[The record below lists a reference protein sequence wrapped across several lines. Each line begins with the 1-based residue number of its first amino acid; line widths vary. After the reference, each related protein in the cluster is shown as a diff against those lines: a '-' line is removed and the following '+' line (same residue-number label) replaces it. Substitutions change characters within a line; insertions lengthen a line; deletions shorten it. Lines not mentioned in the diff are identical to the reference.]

1 MNGRLSQAVHQVAQ
15 SSDRVLATVR
25 TNATRRRIRALAEA
39 AAKERVAESEAE
51 LRSPSPKPVALDLEK
66 VGYKTD
72 AQDEPRPSE
81 PFVTMEGD
89 QSGQSGRRTS
99 PPKPVALDIEKV
111 ANKVGVENARRAA
124 DAFAKME
131 ADLVSGQPIQKDTAR
146 VYIDFFSRLLR
157 LGWLRRR
164 H

>member
-1 MNGRLSQAVHQVAQ
+1 M
-15 SSDRVLATVR
+15 
-25 TNATRRRIRALAEA
+25 RALAEA

-51 LRSPSPKPVALDLEK
+51 LGSPAPKPVTLDLER
-66 VGYKTD
+66 VGYETGAKD
-72 AQDEPRPSE
+72 LRRASE
-81 PFVTMEGD
+81 PFARLVGD
-89 QSGQSGRRTS
+89 QTGQSGRRTS
-99 PPKPVALDIEKV
+99 PPKPVALNIEKV
-111 ANKVGVENARRAA
+111 ANEVGVEDARRAA